1 MLRGSGPA
9 AVPSLVQGLHNQL
22 LTHVEGAS
30 SDLQKVHPHYAKVA
44 VSLHVRRCQ
53 RREGGTD
60 AGSAGGGGEEGREEE
75 EVQNAEREAEM
86 FKSVL
91 GMF

>member
-9 AVPSLVQGLHNQL
+9 AVPSLVQGLHNQP
-22 LTHVEGAS
+22 LTHVGGAS

-60 AGSAGGGGEEGREEE
+60 AGRAGGGGEGGVR
-75 EVQNAEREAEM
+75 NAEREAEM
-86 FKSVL
+86 FKSVRVL